1 LLRCT
6 SRVLAH
12 SLSCGAPV
20 GFWPISAQ
28 VLAAPCPQL
37 AKAATGAENRLRIAY
52 NQEFTADCN
61 CRGGL
66 PRGCAVQKDP
76 RAASASI
83 LGSVIAAHAA
93 GRREVARVYPRAG
106 QVLGNE
112 DDEAPAGD
120 GVRTSGMV
128 SAARTRSRA
137 DQGDAVRAAATSWA
151 TQSCSPLRRPPPCR
165 HRRRADAEG

>member
-1 LLRCT
+1 
-6 SRVLAH
+6 V
-12 SLSCGAPV
+12 
-20 GFWPISAQ
+20 
-28 VLAAPCPQL
+28 
-37 AKAATGAENRLRIAY
+37 
-52 NQEFTADCN
+52 
-61 CRGGL
+61 

-120 GVRTSGMV
+120 GVRIK
-128 SAARTRSRA
+128 AADHFA
-137 DQGDAVRAAATSWA
+137 VAPHPDHLLGGLGVPLGAAVRGAGRGSRKIPHRSAGGCFAISEKAYTVEW
-151 TQSCSPLRRPPPCR
+151 RR
-165 HRRRADAEG
+165 